1 MIVKPGAIV
10 DLIKI
15 IVLVI
20 NLSLVYPN
28 NKLYFL
34 STYIPLAHNYYGN
47 PDISLSTQLATN
59 LLFPSEYGPK
69 LSRNCS
75 IGITETYIVSNGLHK
90 SILFDYTT
98 SAGFTNI
105 QE

>member
-1 MIVKPGAIV
+1 MTVQPGAVV
-10 DLIKI
+10 DLVKI

-20 NLSLVYPN
+20 NLNMVYPN
-28 NKLYFL
+28 NKLYFI
-34 STYIPLAHNYYGN
+34 SSSIPLSHSYYGN
-47 PDISLSTQLATN
+47 TDNLISSQLATT

-75 IGITETYIVSNGLHK
+75 MGITETFMVSNGEHK